1 MFSAAPR
8 TTQSCPT
15 KMSDSASTAARSIGE
30 SARKTG
36 VGTKREWVRVAT
48 IDNRDVARDRVEL
61 RRAGRGIGCLT
72 DCVRGRR
79 LVKLDRCHLDVLDD
93 LPRWAVMAEED
104 GGWNERAAE
113 RWAVTD

>member
-1 MFSAAPR
+1 
-8 TTQSCPT
+8 
-15 KMSDSASTAARSIGE
+15 MSDSASTAARSIGE